1 MRVPASII
9 AKRRPPALD
18 IGYNELEIPAKQ
30 RTVLYRNFHQVS
42 GHIYLVEISRIKTKI
57 FILLFENFENTK
69 KYISEVLRE
78 KLALKLMQDN

>member
-18 IGYNELEIPAKQ
+18 IGYNELEIPDKK

-42 GHIYLVEISRIKTKI
+42 GQIYLVEISRIKTKI